1 MEEAITIK
9 ALQVGLLIWLRTNGD
24 RNNVRIDRFYI
35 GKTEDLESR
44 KASHQEEG
52 YTDTLE
58 IAHGDAADIKEAEPI
73 LVDCIMR
80 SKFAGMC
87 KNKEAN
93 KKGNDEAD
101 KLYIAYHAH
110 NVNTN
115 EGVEE
120 GTLRWPVSFKL
131 IGKKGMEELSRYLIR
146 SWEKDTLQEWFEEI
160 ARQKE

>member
-1 MEEAITIK
+1 MKKAITIK

-24 RNNVRIDRFYI
+24 RSDVRIDRFYI

-87 KNKEAN
+87 ENKEAN

-110 NVNTN
+110 YVGTN
-115 EGVEE
+115 KAVEE
-120 GTLRWPVSFKL
+120 GTLRWPVSFEL
-131 IGKKGMEELSRYLIR
+131 KGNEDMEELSRYLIR
-146 SWEKDTLQEWFEEI
+146 NLEKDTLQEWLEEI
-160 ARQKE
+160 ARQQE